1 MRPKQSHALTAGCFP
16 SPMETRQV
24 NEMMT
29 AWLCASAY
37 VYAVAWHGAEFCT
50 LQLQPFCSSGGSPA
64 RRMTKS
70 LPAAE
75 EVFDFAKDNKRNLC
89 VFCFRFTKA
98 IACAAPVTGL
108 IWRALIRRRTN
119 DFLRVLLRSPWLRS
133 DKGKALANY
142 KACLEVK
149 RSIYM
154 VLPR

>member
-1 MRPKQSHALTAGCFP
+1 MVLNFAPF
-16 SPMETRQV
+16 
-24 NEMMT
+24 N
-29 AWLCASAY
+29 
-37 VYAVAWHGAEFCT
+37 F
-50 LQLQPFCSSGGSPA
+50 QPFCSSGGSPA